1 MNGEESKAPSP
12 RRKQGSGV
20 RAADAPLRRPHPPA
34 TPGASPRVEKSFHL
48 PVDGEELEREIAKG
62 TRLVARRDPA
72 IAALIKRTGAMELR
86 DPLDDSFAALV
97 RSIMYQQLAGA
108 AATAIHGRF
117 LKLFAEALSPVAVL
131 ALPAGVMRAAGVS
144 GPKEAAIVDLARKVA
159 DGTVP
164 LGDVDTLTDDELV
177 ERLVQVR
184 GIGRWTAEMFLMFQ
198 LRRLD
203 VWPVDDYGV
212 RKGWTVTH
220 RQKAMITPK
229 ALQAEGEQ
237 FRPYRT
243 IAAWYCW
250 RAVENIV
257 LPT

>member
-1 MNGEESKAPSP
+1 M
-12 RRKQGSGV
+12 
-20 RAADAPLRRPHPPA
+20 
-34 TPGASPRVEKSFHL
+34 
-48 PVDGEELEREIAKG
+48 
-62 TRLVARRDPA
+62 ARRDLA
-72 IAALIKRTGAMELR
+72 MARLIRRTGAVDLR

-117 LKLFAEALSPVAVL
+117 LKLFADALSPAAVL
-131 ALPAGVMRAAGVS
+131 ALPAGAMRAAGVS
-144 GPKEAAIVDLARKVA
+144 GPKEAAITDLARKVG

-164 LGDVDTLTDDELV
+164 LGDVDSLSDDELV
-177 ERLVQVR
+177 ERLTKVR
-184 GIGRWTAEMFLMFQ
+184 GIGRWTAEMFLIFQ

-212 RKGWTVTH
+212 RKGWTLAH
-220 RQKAMITPK
+220 RKREMITPR
-229 ALQAEGEQ
+229 ALQAEGEI

-250 RAVENIV
+250 RAVENLV

>member
-1 MNGEESKAPSP
+1 MNGEETA
-12 RRKQGSGV
+12 
-20 RAADAPLRRPHPPA
+20 
-34 TPGASPRVEKSFHL
+34 
-48 PVDGEELEREIAKG
+48 REIAKG

-72 IAALIKRTGAMELR
+72 MARLIQRAGPMDLR
-86 DPLDDSFAALV
+86 DASPDGFAALV

-108 AATAIHGRF
+108 AASAILGRF
-117 LKLFAEALSPVAVL
+117 LKLFAEGLDPAAVL
-131 ALPAGVMRAAGVS
+131 ALPPGSMRAAGVS
-144 GPKEAAIVDLARKVA
+144 GSKEAAITDLARKVA

-164 LGDVDTLTDDELV
+164 LGDVDSLTDDELKA
-177 ERLVQVR
+177 RLVQVR
-184 GIGRWTAEMFLMFQ
+184 GIGPWTAEMFLIFQ

-212 RKGWTVTH
+212 RKGWTITH
-220 RQKAMITPK
+220 RKREMITPR
-229 ALQAEGEQ
+229 ALQAEGEK

-250 RAVENIV
+250 RAVENLV